1 MYPPSPNFI
10 DLATNRTCNLCDADV
25 QALYVVNEA
34 PDAGH
39 HVSMGLIDKEMIT
52 KYVNAPPSEDVMILV
67 CGPPAFVADQKA
79 NCAKLGYENVVI
91 IDDM

>member
-1 MYPPSPNFI
+1 MC
-10 DLATNRTCNLCDADV
+10 ACAA

-52 KYVNAPPSEDVMILV
+52 KYVNAPPSEDVMMVV

-79 NCAKLGYENVVI
+79 NLAELGYTNVVI

>member
-1 MYPPSPNFI
+1 MVLT
-10 DLATNRTCNLCDADV
+10 DLCGGLTSFCAV

-52 KYVNAPPSEDVMILV
+52 KYVNAAPSEDVLMVV

-79 NCAKLGYENVVI
+79 NLAELGYNNVVVI
-91 IDDM
+91 NDV

>member
-1 MYPPSPNFI
+1 M
-10 DLATNRTCNLCDADV
+10 
-25 QALYVVNEA
+25 QALYVVIESA
-34 PDAGH
+34 DGGDQ
-39 HVSMGLIDKEMIT
+39 VSMGLIDKEMIT

-79 NCAKLGYENVVI
+79 NCAKLGYENVVV